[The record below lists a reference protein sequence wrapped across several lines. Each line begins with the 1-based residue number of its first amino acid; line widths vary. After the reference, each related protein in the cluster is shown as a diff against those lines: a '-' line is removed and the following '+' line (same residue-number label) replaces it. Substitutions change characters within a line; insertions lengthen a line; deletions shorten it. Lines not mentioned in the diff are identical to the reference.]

1 MPFLL
6 QIPWYDGRVEQTAL
20 WCSEARPP
28 APGRIGPADDS
39 TRADAALRRIRAG
52 EVLVYLG
59 DFQNA
64 RQLLAALGRRLARK
78 GPMRAAPL
86 AEVFAAERRQSRTE
100 HELLTRLVVPLG
112 RDYSI
117 PLKRAP
123 DVTRACR
130 EAWGDPTGPCLV
142 PLRDLLGIIGAHE
155 WRKKGVEVPALGG
168 RVHPHYAVF
177 APIRGEYVEL
187 VAQAARERPEL
198 VRGRRAFDVGTGT
211 GVLALVLARAGA
223 SVVATDVD
231 PRAVAC
237 ARENAAQLGLE
248 DRVRVVEA
256 DLFPEGEADLIVCN
270 PPWIPEEPV
279 TALDRAVY
287 DPGSAV
293 LTRFLAGLGPRL
305 TQGGQAWLVLS
316 DLAERIGLRSPSFL
330 SEAIATAGLKMEWTL
345 STQPSHRR
353 AQDAED
359 PLHQARSQE
368 RTAIYGLARSG

>member
-6 QIPWYDGRVEQTAL
+6 KVSWFDGRAEQAAL

-28 APGRIGPADDS
+28 VPGRIGPVDDFL
-39 TRADAALRRIRAG
+39 RADAALRRIRAG

-78 GPMRAAPL
+78 GPTRASTL
-86 AEVFAAERRQSRTE
+86 SETFAAERRQSRAE
-100 HELLTRLVVPLG
+100 HELLTRLVVPLD
-112 RDYSI
+112 RDYRV
-117 PLKRAP
+117 PLRRAP
-123 DVTRACR
+123 DVAGACR
-130 EAWGDPTGPCLV
+130 EAWGDLTGPCLV
-142 PLRDLLGIIGAHE
+142 PLRDLLGIIGARE

-187 VAQAARERPEL
+187 VAQAAREHSER
-198 VRGRRAFDVGTGT
+198 VQGRRAFDVGTGT

-223 SVVATDVD
+223 EVVATDID

-237 ARENAAQLGLE
+237 ARENAAQLGLA
-248 DRVRVVEA
+248 DRVQVVEA

-270 PPWIPEEPV
+270 PPWIPEAPV

-287 DPGSAV
+287 DPGSSV
-293 LTRFLAGLGPRL
+293 LTRFLAGARPRL

-316 DLAERIGLRSPSFL
+316 DLAERLGLRAASFL
-330 SEAIATAGLKMEWTL
+330 PEAIASAGLEVAWSLCTR
-345 STQPSHRR
+345 PNHAR
-353 AQDAED
+353 AKDAED
-359 PLHQARSQE
+359 PLHRARSEE
-368 RTAIYGLARSG
+368 RTTLYGLVARG